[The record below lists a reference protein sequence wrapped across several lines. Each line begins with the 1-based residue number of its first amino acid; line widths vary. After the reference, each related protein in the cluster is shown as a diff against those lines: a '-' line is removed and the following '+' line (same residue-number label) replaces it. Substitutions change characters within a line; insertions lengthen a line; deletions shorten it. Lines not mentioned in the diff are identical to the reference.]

1 MAYSNFKKKLFFLAL
16 FPVLGIVIFS
26 FISISH
32 ALKTVKQGESLI
44 QIIKLT
50 FINNAL
56 VHEMQKER
64 GMSNVFFYST
74 AARFA
79 NELIAQRV
87 ATDLVLLQRKN
98 YLEQVEMLNLL
109 SERQLELIG
118 IETLAETREN
128 IDKFSTTSPNII
140 SYYSQLN
147 EQLINTIFLTPA
159 LSNNADI
166 NNLLHAYYNLV
177 ISKEFSGIERA
188 LLADISSVD
197 GFSEAKISAVTK
209 IRAKEEV
216 HLELFF
222 KLADTELKQFY
233 QKAMM
238 HDSIGKMLLLRSE
251 SLNEIIS
258 ETWFYD
264 ASQRI
269 NQLQLVEQKVADTL
283 LLKLNKLTSE
293 GKNKLIFSGAYGFLS
308 ISLTLLLFIRLLV
321 QLTEER
327 KYKKLLIEQREEL
340 NQFKVIIDN
349 TLNSV
354 VITDTQGVI
363 EYVNKR
369 FTEISGYAAK
379 TVIGGKPK
387 LWSSGETAPEIY
399 AQLYQTLKEGN
410 YWQGELKNKH
420 RSGTMY
426 WARTTMFPVKSAQN
440 RIQKFICVQ
449 EDITQQKHDKETI
462 EHLVNHD
469 PLTGLP
475 SLRLGKDR
483 LEQAILAAQ
492 RHNLNAAVMFIDLD
506 GFKGINDEFGHAA
519 GDKVLIEVGQRI
531 VNELR
536 QTDTVAR
543 IGGDEFIV
551 IMTNIKQIKAISQVA
566 TKIINSINQAIPY
579 QGAQLHVTTSV
590 GIAKY
595 PLHGTTGADLIKN
608 ADKAMYSIKESGK
621 NNYAIYSDLLS

>member
-1 MAYSNFKKKLFFLAL
+1 MTYSHFKKKLFFLAL
-16 FPVLGIVIFS
+16 IPVLGIVIFS
-26 FISISH
+26 FISISQ
-32 ALKTVKQGESLI
+32 ALRAVKQTESVI
-44 QIIKLT
+44 EIIKLS
-50 FINNAL
+50 FVNNAL
-56 VHEMQKER
+56 VHEIQKER

-74 AARFA
+74 GVRFS
-79 NELIAQRV
+79 NELIVQRK
-87 ATDLVLLQRKN
+87 ATDLMLLQRTN
-98 YLEQVEMLNLL
+98 YLEQVGMLKLL
-109 SERQLELIG
+109 PKSELELKG
-118 IETLAETREN
+118 IEALTDTRAN
-128 IDKFSTTSPNII
+128 VDKFSTASANII

-147 EQLINTIFLTPA
+147 TQLINTIFSTTA

-177 ISKEFSGIERA
+177 ISKEFAGIERA
-188 LLADISSVD
+188 LLADTSSAD
-197 GFSEAKISAVTK
+197 GFSQAKMSAVTQ

-216 HLELFF
+216 HLALFY
-222 KLADTELKQFY
+222 KLANKELKQFY
-233 QKAMM
+233 QQSMQ
-238 HDSIGKMLLLRSE
+238 HVSIEKMLQLRSE
-251 SLNEIIS
+251 KLNDITS

-269 NQLQLVEQKVADTL
+269 NQLQHVEKKITESL

-293 GKNKLIFSGAYGFLS
+293 SKSKLIFSGAYGFLS
-308 ISLTLLLFIRLLV
+308 ITLTLLLFIRLLV
-321 QLTEER
+321 QISEER
-327 KYKKLLIEQREEL
+327 KYKQLLIEQKEEL
-340 NQFKVIIDN
+340 NQFKVIVDN

-354 VITDTQGVI
+354 VITDPQGVI

-379 TVIGGKPK
+379 TAIGGKPK
-387 LWSSGETAPEIY
+387 LWSSEETAPEVY
-399 AQLYQTLKEGN
+399 SQLHQTLKAGG

-420 RSGTMY
+420 RTGGMY
-426 WARTTMFPVKSAQN
+426 WARTTMFPVKSSQN
-440 RIQKFICVQ
+440 RITKFICVQ

-492 RHNLNAAVMFIDLD
+492 RHNLSAAVMFIDLD
-506 GFKGINDEFGHAA
+506 GFKDINDEFGHAA
-519 GDKVLIEVGQRI
+519 GDKVLIEVGRRI

-551 IMTNIKQIKAISQVA
+551 IMTNIKEAKAISHVA
-566 TKIINSINQAIPY
+566 VKIINSVNSAISY
-579 QGAQLHVTTSV
+579 QGVQLHVTASI

-595 PLHGTTGADLIKN
+595 PLHGTTSAELMKN
-608 ADKAMYSIKESGK
+608 ADQAMYSIKESGK
-621 NNYAIYSDLLS
+621 NNYAIYSDSLS

>member
-1 MAYSNFKKKLFFLAL
+1 MTYSHFKKKLFFLAL
-16 FPVLGIVIFS
+16 FPVLGIMIFS
-26 FISISH
+26 IISINQ

-44 QIIKLT
+44 EIINLS

-56 VHEMQKER
+56 VHEVQKER
-64 GMSNVFFYST
+64 GVSNVFFYSSGE
-74 AARFA
+74 RFF
-79 NELIAQRV
+79 NELVVQRK
-87 ATDLVLLQRKN
+87 ATDLMLLQRTN
-98 YLEQVEMLNLL
+98 YLEQVNILKLL
-109 SERQLELIG
+109 PELQLELNG
-118 IETLAETREN
+118 IEVLAETRAKV
-128 IDKFSTTSPNII
+128 DDFSTTSANII
-140 SYYSQLN
+140 SYYSHLN
-147 EQLINTIFLTPA
+147 IQLINTIFSSTK

-188 LLADISSVD
+188 LLADTSTAN
-197 GFSEAKISAVTK
+197 GFTQAKISAVTQV
-209 IRAKEEV
+209 RAKEEV
-216 HLELFF
+216 HLELFY
-222 KLADTELKQFY
+222 KLANKELKQFY
-233 QKAMM
+233 QQAMM
-238 HDSIGKMLLLRSE
+238 HQSVEKIQQLRKMN
-251 SLNEIIS
+251 LNEISS
-258 ETWFYD
+258 ESWFYD
-264 ASQRI
+264 ATDRI
-269 NQLQLVEQKVADTL
+269 NQLQGVERKITDL
-283 LLKLNKLTSE
+283 LLAKLSKFTSE
-293 GKNKLIFSGAYGFLS
+293 AKSKLIFSGAYAFLS
-308 ISLTLLLFIRLLV
+308 ITLTLLLFIRLLV

-327 KYKKLLIEQREEL
+327 KYKNQLIKQREEL
-340 NQFKVIIDN
+340 NKFKVIVDN

-354 VITDTQGVI
+354 VITDPQGVI

-379 TVIGGKPK
+379 SVIGGKPK
-387 LWSSGETAPEIY
+387 LWSSEETSPEVY
-399 AQLYQTLKEGN
+399 AQLHQTLKEGG

-420 RSGTMY
+420 RTGKMY
-426 WARTTMFPVKSAQN
+426 WARTTMFPVKSSQN
-440 RIQKFICVQ
+440 CITKFICVQ

-492 RHNLNAAVMFIDLD
+492 RHNLSAAVMFIDLD
-506 GFKGINDEFGHAA
+506 GFKSINDEFGHAA

-551 IMTNIKQIKAISQVA
+551 IMTNIKKTQAIRQVA
-566 TKIINSINQAIPY
+566 IKIINSVNQAIPY
-579 QGAQLHVTTSV
+579 QGAQLQVTASI

-595 PLHGTTGADLIKN
+595 PLDGTTSSELMKN
-608 ADKAMYSIKESGK
+608 ADQAMYTIKGSGK
-621 NNYAIYSDLLS
+621 NNYATYSN